1 MIRRWKSV
9 STAQGIHIFLAS
21 VALGRQKGRGLHLH
35 VEIRRA
41 MEVSVEIG
49 TSAQAAKEAHF

>member
-1 MIRRWKSV
+1 MIRWWKSV
-9 STAQGIHIFLAS
+9 STAQSIHIFLAS
-21 VALGRQKGRGLHLH
+21 VALGRQKGGGLYLH

-49 TSAQAAKEAHF
+49 ASAQAAEEAHF